1 MKIAIIGTGNL
12 GLSIAKGLVINN
24 TYTTLYLSK
33 RNIDV
38 LSSWK
43 EYKNVFI
50 TQDNKE
56 AVQNSDI
63 IIFAVQPNQFDLI
76 LKEVKSLLTDKHV
89 LISTITG
96 YTIDRM
102 ESIIGN
108 QHPIIRSMPN
118 TAISVGKSMTC
129 LCSND
134 TGKKKLPIAEAIYN
148 GLGTSLVIEEQHM
161 QAATVLCASG
171 IAFWMRLIRATTQ
184 GGVQLGFDADVA
196 LKMSMQTAMGAA
208 SLLIETGRHPEE
220 EIDRVTTPRG
230 CTITGLN
237 EMEHQG
243 LSSSLIK
250 GLNASFNKI
259 NDIAKQ

>member
-24 TYTTLYLSK
+24 TYTTLYLSE

-96 YTIDRM
+96 YTID
-102 ESIIGN
+102 
-108 QHPIIRSMPN
+108 
-118 TAISVGKSMTC
+118 
-129 LCSND
+129 
-134 TGKKKLPIAEAIYN
+134 
-148 GLGTSLVIEEQHM
+148 
-161 QAATVLCASG
+161 
-171 IAFWMRLIRATTQ
+171 
-184 GGVQLGFDADVA
+184 
-196 LKMSMQTAMGAA
+196 
-208 SLLIETGRHPEE
+208 
-220 EIDRVTTPRG
+220 
-230 CTITGLN
+230 
-237 EMEHQG
+237 
-243 LSSSLIK
+243 
-250 GLNASFNKI
+250 
-259 NDIAKQ
+259 